1 MNMNSIGGK
10 ILEIRK
16 RKGLSQEELSSLAKI
31 NLRTLQRIEKG
42 ETEPHGNTMK
52 QLCNVLEVS
61 IEDILVYGKKEDNNF
76 LILFHLSV
84 LSFLFLPLGN
94 IILPTIL
101 WLTKRDKIFGL
112 NEAGADL
119 LNFQISWTILVFFLF
134 IASILVNFDWQS
146 SGGAVYMPAIFIILV
161 LILLNIVY
169 SIVMGV
175 FVSKRNPKKYFL
187 PLIKFIKVYN
197 KEFKR

>member
-1 MNMNSIGGK
+1 MNSIGDK

-16 RKGLSQEELSSLAKI
+16 RKGLSQEELSTLSKI

-42 ETEPHGNTMK
+42 ETEPQGNTIK
-52 QLCNVLEVS
+52 QICNVLEVN
-61 IEDILVYGKKEDNNF
+61 IEDILDYGKKEDNNF

-84 LSFLFLPLGN
+84 LCFLILPLGN

-119 LNFQISWTILVFFLF
+119 LNFQISWTILVFVSF
-134 IASILVNFDWQS
+134 IASMLVYYDWHS
-146 SGGAVYMPAIFIILV
+146 AYGAVYMPAIYIMLTLV
-161 LILLNIVY
+161 LLNIIY
-169 SIVMGV
+169 SIVLSV
-175 FVSKRNPKKYFL
+175 LVSKRSPKKYFF
-187 PLIKFIKVYN
+187 PLIKFIKV
-197 KEFKR
+197 